1 MNDVTILI
9 ADDHAIV
16 RQGIRIF
23 LELDP
28 GFHVVGEACDG
39 ADAIEQARALLPDV
53 VLMDLVMPRVSGL
66 EAIAIIRKE
75 LPDTEVIALT
85 SFLEDGTVFQ
95 AMQAGAIGYLLKDAE
110 AAELRQAIRAAAAG
124 QVQLS
129 PKAAAKLLQTF
140 KPGQTHEALTPRE
153 NEVLRLLARGQSNKE
168 LAQSL
173 MISETTAKTH
183 VRSILAK
190 LGVASRL
197 QATLYAI
204 RSGIV

>member
-1 MNDVTILI
+1 MPAACWCLRAPINGSMGTIEVSTIMNDVTILI

-95 AMQAGAIGYLLKDAE
+95 AMQAGAI
-110 AAELRQAIRAAAAG
+110 
-124 QVQLS
+124 
-129 PKAAAKLLQTF
+129 
-140 KPGQTHEALTPRE
+140 
-153 NEVLRLLARGQSNKE
+153 
-168 LAQSL
+168 
-173 MISETTAKTH
+173 
-183 VRSILAK
+183 
-190 LGVASRL
+190 
-197 QATLYAI
+197 
-204 RSGIV
+204 